1 MDWRS
6 LPSDS
11 RLHDLIFYRVAEAN
25 PEMGMDELYE
35 SNSRFVKE
43 FDIYVGSQ
51 SATIQYGLIDSEVM
65 TLFAHGACALLA
77 YALHRITGLPIALWS
92 SSAED
97 EKWSGH
103 AALLIAPETVLDV
116 RGVHSF
122 DEVASYYQEIGSR
135 FSEPQTVSLDA
146 FLKTVASS
154 EKYREDPLS
163 FVDEL
168 EQLIIMDFA
177 ERLVKEHG
185 IPAVA

>member
-11 RLHDLIFYRVAEAN
+11 RLHNLIFYRVAEAN

-35 SNSRFVKE
+35 SRSRLVKE

-51 SATIQYGLIDSEVM
+51 SATIQYGVIDSEVM

-77 YALHRITGLPIALWS
+77 YALHRVTGLPIVLWS
-92 SSAED
+92 NPDKDAS
-97 EKWSGH
+97 WSGH

-122 DEVASYYQEIGSR
+122 DEVASYYQEIGSS

-154 EKYREDPLS
+154 EKYQKDPLS

-168 EQLIIMDFA
+168 EQLLIMDFA
-177 ERLVKEHG
+177 ERLVEEHK
-185 IPAVA
+185 IPVAA

>member
-25 PEMGMDELYE
+25 PEMGMEELYE
-35 SNSRFVKE
+35 SRGRFVKE
-43 FDIYVGSQ
+43 FDIYIGSQ

-77 YALHRITGLPIALWS
+77 YALHRVTGLPIVLWS
-92 SSAED
+92 NPDKDAS
-97 EKWSGH
+97 WSGH
-103 AALLIAPETVLDV
+103 AALLVGPETVLDV

-122 DEVASYYQEIGSR
+122 DEVTSYYEGYGSGV
-135 FSEPQTVSLDA
+135 SVPQTVSLDV

-154 EKYREDPLS
+154 EEYQQDPLS

-168 EQLIIMDFA
+168 EQLLIMDFA
-177 ERLVKEHG
+177 ERLVEEHK
-185 IPAVA
+185 IPVAA